1 MNKQLG
7 FYFDAGRC
15 IQCHACEIAC
25 KAAHEAELGV
35 KWRRVLNYWQG
46 EYPRVVNRN
55 FSLSCMH
62 CALPACRDA
71 CPKGAITKRAEDGI
85 VVVDA
90 EACNGCRQCADA
102 CPYGAPQFGQDG
114 TMQKCDL
121 CLGSISDLR
130 QRGDEPACV
139 ATCPG
144 QALAFGYMET
154 LAKLAAANSGEKLP
168 GITQPSFFVTS
179 ADAGLLPRVY
189 VMKFFCR

>member
-1 MNKQLG
+1 MDKQLG
-7 FYFDAGRC
+7 FYFDARRC

-71 CPKGAITKRAEDGI
+71 CPTGAITKRAEDGI

-90 EACNGCRQCADA
+90 EACNGCRLCADA

-130 QRGDEPACV
+130 QRGGEPACV

-144 QALAFGYMET
+144 EALVFGDMET
-154 LAKLAAANSGEKLP
+154 LARLAAANSGEKLS
-168 GITQPSFFVTS
+168 GATQPSFFLTS
-179 ADAGLLPRVY
+179 ADASLQSETY
-189 VMKFFCR
+189 VKKFILR